1 MNLLTNVQNKL
12 DNILDFFGHYY
23 ISTVG
28 TFHVLYFLVL
38 FGILSFN
45 STLLRGFHIFI
56 QSFICLFLM
65 IRFHPFRKHELR
77 EYDSRIIFGSAAFL
91 LLNLG
96 IVEIIKQLGTGF
108 LQKFENV
115 IDPDYSNTN
124 SINY

>member
-1 MNLLTNVQNKL
+1 MKQYLKNIYIMNLFSNIQNKL

-23 ISTVG
+23 ITTVG

-45 STLLRGFHIFI
+45 TNLLSGFNVLI
-56 QSFICLFLM
+56 QLFICLFLM

-77 EYDSRIIFGSAAFL
+77 EYDSKIIFGSAAFL

-96 IVEIIKQLGTGF
+96 VVEIIKKIGTGF
-108 LQKFENV
+108 LQK
-115 IDPDYSNTN
+115 IDM
-124 SINY
+124 I